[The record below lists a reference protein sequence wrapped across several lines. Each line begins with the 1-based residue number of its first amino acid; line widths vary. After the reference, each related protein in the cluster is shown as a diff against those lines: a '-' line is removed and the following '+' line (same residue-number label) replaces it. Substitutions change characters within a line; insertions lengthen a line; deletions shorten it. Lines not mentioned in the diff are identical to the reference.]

1 MYDAMKR
8 HEIQVLDKAGLC
20 NAAIVETTQVSLS
33 TVQRVRHESPIGDHV
48 PSPAERGVG
57 RPSKV
62 EAFRSFVAE
71 ILKKE
76 PALVTV
82 EILHRARA
90 KGYDGGKSALYD
102 LVAKLRP
109 SLEAPM
115 VRFEG
120 LAGEFS
126 QNDFGSVLV
135 RYGAGGY
142 ETIHFFA
149 ARLKY
154 SRFVYVEI
162 VPDERVESLVRALLN
177 SFEAFSGVPLVC
189 VFDNPKTVVIRVSG
203 TTIEWNKTFGQ
214 VALDYRFGPEL
225 CAPRRANQ
233 KGSVENLVGWVKGSF
248 FKVRRFHDR
257 QDLLLQLKQWLH
269 EANEERPSRAT
280 GLVPRARM
288 AEEEKRL
295 RPLPIPA
302 KDYALS
308 FPTMVGPTAVV
319 EHDGIRYSM
328 PPESVGF
335 PATLYLHLDRVRIVA
350 RRYEAEHPR
359 FPLAGSSSVL
369 PVHRSAMLAAV
380 SGRRARL
387 YYMRQQLLDLGSELE
402 ALLTELVHR
411 HPCTWQ
417 GEVEVL
423 FENLQAA
430 GERRFLR
437 AVRTAVSRRLFGA
450 RFVVDLLKKDV
461 G

>member
-8 HEIQVLDKAGLC
+8 LEIQVLNKAGLS
-20 NAAIVETTQVSLS
+20 NAEVAGVADVCSR
-33 TVQRVRHESPIGDHV
+33 TVQRIAHEAPIKDHA

-62 EAFRSFVAE
+62 EAFRSLVE
-71 ILKKE
+71 GILKNE

-82 EILHRARA
+82 EILHRARQ
-90 KGYDGGKSALYD
+90 KGYDGGKSALYG

-109 SLEAPM
+109 PLEAPM

-135 RYGAGGY
+135 RYQGGGS

-149 ARLKY
+149 AKLKF
-154 SRFVYVEI
+154 SRFSFVEI
-162 VPDERVESLVRALLN
+162 VPNERVESLVRALLN
-177 SFEAFSGVPLVC
+177 SFEAFCGVPLVC
-189 VFDNPKTVVIRVSG
+189 VFDNPKTVVIRVTG
-203 TTIEWNKTFGQ
+203 TTIEWNVTFGQ

-233 KGSVENLVGWVKGSF
+233 KGAVENLVGWVKGSF
-248 FKVRRFHDR
+248 FKVHRFHDR
-257 QDLLLQLKQWLH
+257 QDLQLQLHQWLH
-269 EANEERPSRAT
+269 EVNEERPSRAT
-280 GLVPRARM
+280 GVAPRVRM

-302 KDYALS
+302 NEYALRI
-308 FPTMVGPTAVV
+308 PTMVGPTAVV
-319 EHDGIRYSM
+319 EHEGLRYSM

-335 PATLYLHLDRVRIVA
+335 PATLYLYRDRVRIVA
-350 RRYEAEHPR
+350 RRYQADHPR
-359 FPLAGSSSVL
+359 FPLSGSSSVL

-387 YYMRQQLLDLGSELE
+387 YYMRQQLLDLGPELE
-402 ALLTELVHR
+402 TLLTELVHR

-423 FENLQAA
+423 YENLQVA
-430 GERRFLR
+430 GESRLLR

-450 RFVVDLLKKDV
+450 RFVVDLLKKGV